1 MNPTRALMSTDRINQ
16 DLAFWLDAA
25 LEPHW
30 GEEGAVWW
38 AQALERVGA
47 GLSGSTFGA
56 TLSVA
61 SRHTPRVAL
70 DPDAD
75 ALARADEILPGWNPE
90 RWDVLEAARVRLLL
104 TRPDLEKDT
113 FPQDLATLCQHA
125 DEGELRAIYK
135 SLALLPEAERFSTRA
150 AEGCRTNIVPVFES
164 VACDT
169 PFPFTC
175 FDDLAWNQMLI
186 KGLFIGAP
194 LVRIV
199 GLDRRLNP
207 ELARMALDLAEERR
221 SAGRVVQPE
230 LWMCLGTHGGQRA
243 LDSLQHELASDH
255 VVGRRAACL
264 GLARAGHGDLVE
276 PDSQLTL
283 IRERMLAGDTGRRS
297 FTQLED

>member
-1 MNPTRALMSTDRINQ
+1 MSTTTTHA
-16 DLAFWLDAA
+16 DLASWLDAA

-30 GEEGAVWW
+30 AEAGTAWW
-38 AQALERVGA
+38 APSLERVGA

-70 DPDAD
+70 DPGVD
-75 ALARADEILPGWNPE
+75 ALTRAHELLPGWNPE

-104 TRPDLEKDT
+104 ARPDLEKES
-113 FPQDLATLCQHA
+113 FALDLETLCQHA

-135 SLALLPEAERFSTRA
+135 SLALLSKAERFSTRA

-169 PFPFTC
+169 PFPFTY

-221 SAGRVVQPE
+221 SAGRQVQPE

-243 LDSLQHELASDH
+243 LDSLQHELSSAH
-255 VVGRRAACL
+255 VAGRRAACL
-264 GLARAGHGDLVE
+264 GLARAGHADLVE
-276 PDSQLTL
+276 SDSQLAL
-283 IRERMLAGDTGRRS
+283 IHERMLAGDTGRRS
-297 FTQLED
+297 FSQLED